1 MESTGVMEGLANGC
15 VFLNPKF
22 FEAEQFVLL
31 RDGKPTTRKVA
42 TFYPYLTVEANMSLR
57 CLINLKMTSQVP
69 YLEDFIGPPHV
80 FTINTHSR
88 SDIDDVMH
96 RTSSLNFRPFVPH
109 EFSTTGFLERLN
121 FYIELQNFSSEK
133 ASSWPSEHLL
143 RKRVGDADESCV
155 DACKRQHLTCEPSF
169 FHFINNKDSFTRL
182 DEDLLIIFTVHA
194 HHFFFTFSA

>member
-1 MESTGVMEGLANGC
+1 
-15 VFLNPKF
+15 
-22 FEAEQFVLL
+22 
-31 RDGKPTTRKVA
+31 
-42 TFYPYLTVEANMSLR
+42 
-57 CLINLKMTSQVP
+57 MTSQVP

-88 SDIDDVMH
+88 SDIDDVMQ

-143 RKRVGDADESCV
+143 RTRVGDADESCV

-194 HHFFFTFSA
+194 HHFCYIFSMNISCSSTTTDFDLFHPSFIISSRASCVIASDSSMFSCASSQENVRRLCPCRHFRQEQIALWG